1 MFGQAFLPLPFLQSS
16 TPLLALLFAENL
28 PFPRQRDTL
37 LLFPSSSKSTAT
49 TAPLGRPD
57 LSSPSRGAKTSGETR
72 GILLSSLSMK
82 TLPLSPSP
90 PLRLPSGESALIWL
104 NVAQS
109 WQFAPSESQTTSPPP
124 SSRSLLF
131 LHPNILPAAV
141 FVSFVSPS
149 HSFAVPTAEIPPA
162 PGP

>member
-1 MFGQAFLPLPFLQSS
+1 MAKRFCLSFYFPSIQHSTPRFIVCRKSPISSATRHLAALPVVVAGSDHCTAWPARFVVAVSGSKNKWRDERHSSLLPLHENTAS
-16 TPLLALLFAENL
+16 LF
-28 PFPRQRDTL
+28 
-37 LLFPSSSKSTAT
+37 
-49 TAPLGRPD
+49 
-57 LSSPSRGAKTSGETR
+57 
-72 GILLSSLSMK
+72 
-82 TLPLSPSP
+82 

-109 WQFAPSESQTTSPPP
+109 WQFAPSESQTTSPSSS

-141 FVSFVSPS
+141 FVSFVSLS
-149 HSFAVPTAEIPPA
+149 HSFAVP